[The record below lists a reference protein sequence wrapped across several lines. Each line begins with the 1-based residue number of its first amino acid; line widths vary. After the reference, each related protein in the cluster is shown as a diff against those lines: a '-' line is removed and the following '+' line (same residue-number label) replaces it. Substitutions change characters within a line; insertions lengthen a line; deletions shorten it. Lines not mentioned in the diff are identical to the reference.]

1 MNVGEL
7 LDHLRARLL
16 TIGAPQLP
24 NKILIGH
31 INNAYREFVAGM
43 EGVPDEVEVELA
55 EGVSEAELD
64 RNVLKIKSAAN
75 AAGRTIRVVN
85 RGDTEYADS
94 ASYMDKPGEVRVLL
108 IGHKQ
113 NTFKVGGVPM
123 ADTTIRLD
131 VDRLPLV
138 ALEQITDEPTDVR
151 DTFHLEMLEGAVYR
165 IARMSNAA
173 EVKMAADD
181 AYVLFTAA
189 FTKARSAKSRAASKT
204 VRTVNYGGL

>member
-43 EGVPDEVEVELA
+43 EGVPDEIEVELT

-123 ADTTIRLD
+123 TNTTIRLD
-131 VDRLPLV
+131 VDRLPLAPLV
-138 ALEQITDEPTDVR
+138 LVTDDPSDIR
-151 DTFHLEMLEGAVYR
+151 DTYHLDMLEGAVYR
-165 IARMSNAA
+165 IARMSSAP
-173 EVKMAADD
+173 EVKAAADD
-181 AYVLFTAA
+181 AYMLFSAA
-189 FTKARSAKSRAASKT
+189 FTKARAAKSRVASKS
-204 VRTVNYGGL
+204 VRTVAYGGL